1 MQSDPLVRLERAARA
16 LRDADDW
23 EEPTGRTDV
32 HVHLDSKPDSDR
44 PAPKSLAGW
53 VKLVLVALGTGLVAG
68 LGALL
73 QQCGQ
78 HHP

>member
-1 MQSDPLVRLERAARA
+1 MAMDPLEAAREELKS

-23 EEPTGRTDV
+23 DEPTGRTDV
-32 HVHLDSKPDSDR
+32 HVHVERDSKTSD
-44 PAPKSLAGW
+44 PPKSLAGW
-53 VKLVLVALGTGLVAG
+53 FKLALMALGTGLAIG